1 MVGEMSSQ
9 GNVLV
14 RKILVGQVSVGE
26 VSVREVSALYSS
38 SEKFK

>member
-1 MVGEMSSQ
+1 MFSQ

-14 RKILVGQVSVGE
+14 RKILEGQVSIGE

>member
-1 MVGEMSSQ
+1 MSSQ

-14 RKILVGQVSVGE
+14 RKILVGQVSLGE
-26 VSVREVSALYSS
+26 VSVLYSS